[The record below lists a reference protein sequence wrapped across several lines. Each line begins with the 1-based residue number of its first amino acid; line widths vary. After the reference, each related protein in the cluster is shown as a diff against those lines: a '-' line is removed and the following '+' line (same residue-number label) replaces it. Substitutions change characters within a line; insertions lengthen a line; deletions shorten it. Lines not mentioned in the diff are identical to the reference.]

1 MINQTTEQLMKDS
14 SNLKD
19 LELLLC
25 QTMAGKLIYLEGN
38 LQSIIDEHLEEERG
52 NLSYGP
58 EGLCISLYH
67 ELRYLKE
74 LLEDFKSKSQEINAN
89 TVPQPEETN
98 LTLKL

>member
-1 MINQTTEQLMKDS
+1 MINQTTEQLIKDS

-19 LELLLC
+19 LELLLF

-52 NLSYGP
+52 NLSYDP
-58 EGLCISLYH
+58 EGLFISLYH

>member
-38 LQSIIDEHLEEERG
+38 LQSIIDEHIEEERG
-52 NLSYGP
+52 NLSYDP

-74 LLEDFKSKSQEINAN
+74 LFEDFKSKSQEINAN